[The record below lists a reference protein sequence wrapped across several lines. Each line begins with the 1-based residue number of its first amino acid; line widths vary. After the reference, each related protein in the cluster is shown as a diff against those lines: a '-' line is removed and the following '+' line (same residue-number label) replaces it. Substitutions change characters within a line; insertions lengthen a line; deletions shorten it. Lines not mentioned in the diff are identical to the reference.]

1 MNRSGDSAVRFVD
14 EHEVL
19 VHPLGI
25 DRSLKHEQVLRPD
38 QTMLHAGLKM
48 EPVTRSER
56 LDCKRLAGSAPRQ
69 YKPRAFPHLQVFVF
83 LLVHLKSEV
92 STLTDY
98 EILFDPRVVMEND
111 DYASPRSLDDPVAI
125 PLDAVEKFRKK
136 CGRSNGTI
144 AEVLTPEQACFST
157 ITIERVPGVDT
168 CLGAQTTRDSCKLG
182 VPGQPIVIQIKIS
195 THLEKRVLFSTNTF

>member
-25 DRSLKHEQVLRPD
+25 DRSLKHEQVLRSD
-38 QTMLHAGLKM
+38 QTMLHFGLKM
-48 EPVTRSER
+48 KPVTRSER

-83 LLVHLKSEV
+83 LLMHLKSEV

-98 EILFDPRVVMEND
+98 EILFDARVVMEND

-136 CGRSNGTI
+136 CGHSNGSI
-144 AEVLTPEQACFST
+144 AEVLTPDQASSST
-157 ITIERVPGVDT
+157 ITIKRVPRVDAR
-168 CLGAQTTRDSCKLG
+168 LGAQTSREGCKLG
-182 VPGQPIVIQIKIS
+182 VSSQFIVI
-195 THLEKRVLFSTNTF
+195 